1 MSLLKVNN
9 PRSLLINAETGD
21 SLKNV
26 VTIRNNKNEN
36 RKVIIVKPPD
46 PPPTPPDS
54 LLSLFSPGVETLKTS
69 ASAAVEQERC

>member
-9 PRSLLINAETGD
+9 PRSLLLNAENGD

-46 PPPTPPDS
+46 PPTPPEQKLVKNVS
-54 LLSLFSPGVETLKTS
+54 KT
-69 ASAAVEQERC
+69 R